1 MQKIPQYPPSEE
13 EDDVGPESVAMVC
26 ETTEGVLGWKNAIR
40 KENEE
45 EKRNG
50 ENEEVVVGQGFGEMT
65 VEDGMSGTLD
75 ATGWTLGACEDPPHA
90 LGYERGG
97 RSGIYTI
104 IKDSRHQDG
113 DRNQDSEY
121 VLLVFQ
127 QKRN

>member
-13 EDDVGPESVAMVC
+13 KEDVGPESVAMVC
-26 ETTEGVLGWKNAIR
+26 ETTEGILGWKNAIR
-40 KENEE
+40 KENEK

-50 ENEEVVVGQGFGEMT
+50 KNEEVVVGQGFGEMT
-65 VEDGMSGTLD
+65 VEDGMGGTLD

-90 LGYERGG
+90 LGNERGG

>member
-26 ETTEGVLGWKNAIR
+26 ETTESILGWENAIR

-45 EKRNG
+45 EERDGK
-50 ENEEVVVGQGFGEMT
+50 NEEVVVGQGFGKMT

-75 ATGWTLGACEDPPHA
+75 ATGWTLGACDDPPHA
-90 LGYERGG
+90 FGNERGG
-97 RSGIYTI
+97 RSRIYTI

>member
-1 MQKIPQYPPSEE
+1 
-13 EDDVGPESVAMVC
+13 MVC
-26 ETTEGVLGWKNAIR
+26 ETTEGILGWKNAIR

-45 EKRNG
+45 EERNG
-50 ENEEVVVGQGFGEMT
+50 KNEEVVVGQGFGEMT

-75 ATGWTLGACEDPPHA
+75 ATGWTLGACDDPPHA
-90 LGYERGG
+90 LGNERRG
-97 RSGIYTI
+97 RSRIYTI

>member
-45 EKRNG
+45 EERNG
-50 ENEEVVVGQGFGEMT
+50 KNEEVVVGQGFGKMT
-65 VEDGMSGTLD
+65 
-75 ATGWTLGACEDPPHA
+75 A
-90 LGYERGG
+90 LGNERGG
-97 RSGIYTI
+97 RSRIYTI

-127 QKRN
+127 QKRS